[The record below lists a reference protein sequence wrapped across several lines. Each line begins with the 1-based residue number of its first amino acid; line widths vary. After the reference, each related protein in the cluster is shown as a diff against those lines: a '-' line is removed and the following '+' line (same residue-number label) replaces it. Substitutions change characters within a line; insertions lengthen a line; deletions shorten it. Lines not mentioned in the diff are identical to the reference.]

1 MSAELRRTLQS
12 LPSRF
17 LGGYVFPS
25 NVPRRKRTKAEAE
38 GQHPYTDLKNS
49 FSAALK
55 AADISDFRFHD
66 LRHTFASRLVMAG
79 ADLNTVRELLGH
91 KSIKM
96 TLRYAHL
103 SPNHKKQAIKLI
115 DEAFGD
121 GQLTQKL
128 AQGNW
133 RVSNPNKIRLPILD
147 DFRTFAI
154 VLTLQMRT
162 RARDLINLQQ

>member
-1 MSAELRRTLQS
+1 LEKQ
-12 LPSRF
+12 
-17 LGGYVFPS
+17 
-25 NVPRRKRTKAEAE
+25 
-38 GQHPYTDLKNS
+38 

-55 AADISDFRFHD
+55 AAKISDFRFHD
-66 LRHTFASRLVMAG
+66 LRHTFASRLVMEG

-115 DEAFGD
+115 DQAFGD

-128 AQGNW
+128 TQEK
-133 RVSNPNKIRLPILD
+133 SE
-147 DFRTFAI
+147 I
-154 VLTLQMRT
+154 VGELVTQT
-162 RARDLINLQQ
+162 K